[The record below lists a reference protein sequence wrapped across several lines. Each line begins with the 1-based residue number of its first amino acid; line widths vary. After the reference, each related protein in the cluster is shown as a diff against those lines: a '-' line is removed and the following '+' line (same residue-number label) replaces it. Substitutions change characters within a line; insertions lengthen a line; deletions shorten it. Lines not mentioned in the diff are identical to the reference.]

1 MRIFLLGIIPFFI
14 SLTAVG
20 QKSLSS
26 ALINNWKKT
35 DITHNDGSPYYDAE
49 TLNVDFDLNIFSADS
64 LELFNNNR
72 LNTLRYR
79 LLPDSTLRISS
90 LHLKVEEVSEIKLV
104 LSSVE
109 SEGFDFRLTFTPKH
123 LFDLTYTPEAYKAK
137 NGDIVFTSIPGK
149 LEPQFRNKN
158 MSPMDYIF
166 EKFGFPEYRVGGFI
180 VRFVVTSTG
189 KVTGTKVI
197 ASSNNRFNDRLVK
210 AVNETQGMWEPALFK
225 GQKVSVEMEYDYNL
239 GSGDRAMNSVV
250 DSVQY
255 SKMYLD
261 YGLDFIKSGAYRN
274 AATYLKKSIDY
285 NPLNVEAYYK
295 HAEVSFALKRKE
307 EACESL
313 SYLIL
318 LEQKKAVPIYESNCK

>member
-1 MRIFLLGIIPFFI
+1 MRIILLGIIPFFI
-14 SLTAVG
+14 SIAAVG

-26 ALINNWKKT
+26 AMINNWKKT
-35 DITHNDGSPYYDAE
+35 EITHNDGSPYYDAE
-49 TLNVDFDLNIFSADS
+49 TLNVDFDINIFSFDS
-64 LELFNNNR
+64 LQLFNNGR
-72 LNTLRYR
+72 LSDLRYR
-79 LLPDSTLRISS
+79 LMPDSTLRISS
-90 LHLKVEEVSEIKLV
+90 LNLKVEEVSDTKLV
-104 LSSVE
+104 LSSVQT
-109 SEGFDFRLTFTPKH
+109 EGFDFRLTFMPKH
-123 LFDLTYTPEAYKAK
+123 LFDLTYTPDAYKAK
-137 NGDIVFTSIPGK
+137 NGDIVFTTIPGK
-149 LEPQFRNKN
+149 LEPQFKSRT

-166 EKFGFPEYRVGGFI
+166 EKFGFPEYRVGGFV
-180 VRFVVTSTG
+180 VRFIVTSSG

-197 ASSNNRFNDRLVK
+197 ASSNNRFNDKLVK
-210 AVNETQGMWEPALFK
+210 AVNATQGMWEPAVFK

-261 YGLDFIKSGAYRN
+261 YGLDFIKTGAYRN
-274 AATYLKKSIDY
+274 AANYLKKSIDF

-318 LEQKKAVPIYESNCK
+318 LEQKKAIPIYEKNCK